1 MAIAAQEGAQPEAQG
16 ADLERKPPLSFT
28 QILLMNFGF
37 FGIQY
42 SFGLQQTAINP
53 IYELLGADPA
63 QLPLLNLA
71 GPITGLFVQPL
82 IGAMSD
88 RTWSD
93 RWGRRKPYFLIGAIG
108 CSICLF
114 LWPFVFAL
122 WLAFILLWLLD
133 ISNNTAMEPY
143 RAFISDRLPK
153 NQFARGFLTQSMFV
167 GAGAVTANLSLFVFQ
182 RVLGTESGGGLP
194 TWVFVAFWIGAV
206 CSIGTVL
213 LSVMSTKEI
222 PPTEEEIVELRSK
235 PKGLVPAVAEIASA
249 VRAMPLGMHKIG
261 IVFAF
266 QWYAMFIYWQF
277 VATSIGR
284 TVFNTDPEGP
294 RFQAAVGWVGAMNG
308 SYNFVTIFAALGL
321 IALAARLGAKWIHA
335 AALAGAAI
343 GLIALSQIGNQYVA
357 LLPMVLL
364 GIAWA
369 SMMGIPYI
377 LVASMV
383 PRERT
388 GVYMGI
394 VNMMIV
400 VPMLLETLTFGWIF
414 KHLLGNYGPNAIVFA
429 GALLGCGA
437 IAMLWVNP
445 PKETEESDIMPLG
458 APRRIDNVYDRV
470 IVGSDGTPN
479 GLRTVSHAAGVA
491 AAADAQLVVVSA
503 YNPERQG
510 DGANGG
516 RTTSVRRELFGEEAA
531 REALRASVRQ
541 LQKERVRNIKQ
552 RIVEGDPAK
561 ALLEV
566 AGDNPANL
574 IVVGNRG
581 LGAERNEALGEI
593 PREVVKCAVCN
604 VMVVQTG
611 DEQNESSTHDGQATG
626 RDGQT

>member
-1 MAIAAQEGAQPEAQG
+1 MAIAAQEGAQPEAQW

-308 SYNFVTIFAALGL
+308 AYNFVTIFAALGL

-510 DGANGG
+510 DGASGG
-516 RTTSVRRELFGEEAA
+516 RTDSVRRELFGEEAA

-561 ALLEV
+561 VLLEV